1 MLSSIFHTPHGVT
14 QMGLCALM
22 VLGIMIGLLRGKTPA
37 EHVLLMALGSMTILG
52 LVSPSQA
59 LSGFANEGMAS
70 VALLFIVSEGLT
82 RQGGLRWFV
91 RWMLGAKFLRGQ
103 LLRMSTLIVGL
114 SSVLNNTAVVAM
126 FVPELGRW
134 AKERDVPASK
144 LLIPLSY
151 AAILGGTCTLI
162 GTSTNLLVAGL
173 VKERLGVELELMVL
187 ASVGIPAA
195 LLGVMF
201 MVLVG
206 PMLLPN
212 TSNKA
217 VGTARVEELIVAARV
232 TMAGAL
238 VGRRLDEISA
248 RSVVGLYPVEITRGE
263 EVIPAPSRD
272 TRLQG
277 GDLLIFAGRAR
288 ALVEVCDIDG
298 LELEPQ
304 HEFRKQD
311 GLLPG
316 QTVEAVVTPRCPLV
330 GQEIG
335 NGRFRKQYDAA
346 VVAIMREGQVVEPD
360 ASQRWIPSVG
370 DRLLL
375 QTGEEFLERAGDH
388 DFILLQQRPKT
399 GDEGT
404 AGRRALAMLTVV
416 AMVALSAMGVVSIF
430 EAALGASLCMVVFG
444 VLDFKQALASI
455 DRRVVVSIAA
465 AIGVGKAIENTG
477 LAEELARGIVTLG
490 GGHAWAS
497 LVLVY
502 LVASLLTQ
510 IITNNAAAVLVLPF
524 ALTAAS
530 ELGVNA
536 MPFVIA
542 VMFAASASFATPFG
556 YQTNLMV
563 YGAGNYTMGD
573 FLRIGLPMNLLCG
586 LFVLVLIPFFFPF

>member
-1 MLSSIFHTPHGVT
+1 MLSSFLHAPQGVT
-14 QMGLCALM
+14 RVALCALM
-22 VLGIMIGLLRGKTPA
+22 VAGIMAGLLRGKRPA
-37 EHVLLMALGSMTILG
+37 EHVLLMALGVMTVLG
-52 LVSPSQA
+52 LVTPGQA

-70 VALLFIVSEGLT
+70 VALLFVVSEGLT

-91 RWMLGAKFLRGQ
+91 RWMMGAKFLRGQ
-103 LLRMSTLIVGL
+103 LLRMSTLIVSL

-134 AKERDVPASK
+134 AKERGVPASK

-173 VKERLGVELELMVL
+173 VKERLGVDLGLLVL
-187 ASVGIPAA
+187 ASVGVPAA

-212 TSNKA
+212 TAHKDA
-217 VGTARVEELIVAARV
+217 GVARVEELIVAARV
-232 TMAGAL
+232 MTNGAL

-304 HEFRKQD
+304 HEFHKQD

-316 QTVEAVVTPRCPLV
+316 QTVEVVVTPRCPLI

-360 ASQRWIPSVG
+360 TSQRWIPSVG

-375 QTGEEFLERAGDH
+375 ETGEEFLERAGDH
-388 DFILLQQRPKT
+388 DFIMLQQRPDD
-399 GDEGT
+399 GEQGS
-404 AGRRALAMLTVV
+404 AGLRALALALVV
-416 AMVALSAMGVVSIF
+416 AMVAASASGSVSIF
-430 EAALGASLCMVVFG
+430 EAALGASLCMVACG
-444 VLDFKQALASI
+444 VLSFKQALASI
-455 DRRVVVSIAA
+455 DRRVVVTIAA

-477 LAEELARGIVTLG
+477 LAEELARGIVTVG
-490 GGHAWAS
+490 GGHAWGS
-497 LVLVY
+497 LALVY
-502 LVASLLTQ
+502 VVASLLTQ
-510 IITNNAAAVLVLPF
+510 LITNNAAAVLVLPF

-530 ELGVNA
+530 ELGVSA

-563 YGAGNYTMGD
+563 YGAGHYTMGD
-573 FLRIGLPMNLLCG
+573 FLRIGLPMNILCG
-586 LFVLVLIPFFFPF
+586 LFVLVLIPFLFPF